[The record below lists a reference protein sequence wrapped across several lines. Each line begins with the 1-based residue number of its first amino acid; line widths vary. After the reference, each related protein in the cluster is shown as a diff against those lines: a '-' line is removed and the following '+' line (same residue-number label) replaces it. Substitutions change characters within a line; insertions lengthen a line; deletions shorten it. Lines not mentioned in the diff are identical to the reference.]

1 MTVVNC
7 DFVDNQAT
15 EDGGGLYNESAYS
28 RFYNTI
34 FWGNTANGEANQIE
48 GRSKFFY
55 CGIQGGYEGTN
66 IINLA
71 ANNDGMDS
79 DNYPRFENPDE
90 GNYALNRLS
99 VCVDAGDKYV
109 GGVTGPDILGNQR
122 VVNNQIDLGAIEYQY
137 GLSVDDVV
145 DAAIMMYPNPIDN
158 QLSII
163 KDGSMT
169 VDVYN
174 CLGQK
179 ILSIEARNEL
189 TLNTSEWERGI
200 YLIKVN
206 ERTFK
211 VLK

>member
-1 MTVVNC
+1 M
-7 DFVDNQAT
+7 
-15 EDGGGLYNESAYS
+15 
-28 RFYNTI
+28 
-34 FWGNTANGEANQIE
+34 
-48 GRSKFFY
+48 
-55 CGIQGGYEGTN
+55 
-66 IINLA
+66 
-71 ANNDGMDS
+71 
-79 DNYPRFENPDE
+79 
-90 GNYALNRLS
+90 
-99 VCVDAGDKYV
+99 DAGDKSV
-109 GGVTGPDILGNQR
+109 GGVTGPDIIGNQR

-163 KDGSMT
+163 MDGSMT
-169 VDVYN
+169 VDVYH

-179 ILSIEARNEL
+179 ILSVEARNEL